1 MIFWFLVKEKD
12 LKRLPF
18 SKISKYGSSNFIKTS
33 LILVKTVMF
42 NSLGSNRTTG
52 MSFRDSPGSNLLF
65 LGICSHFFATSW
77 PSATSS
83 QSIIQAVR
91 LDGMCLWKTTTQTR
105 KNTTWKLIWA
115 VLPRSFQ
122 VVSKCSSSVFQSRL
136 ECKYFAPRAMY
147 FADDSP
153 MCYTV
158 FKWSMVHC
166 YQSSEYS
173 WTDLDGWDFT
183 PYPTTYW
190 SENRVPQNPPVTI
203 CISVYDQLS
212 SSSLSKLPCILI
224 CPFFAHQFGVNSNLF
239 RYQTQ
244 IFRPTPDCMRWRAT
258 WHRGSDMARLP
269 PRPRP

>member
-1 MIFWFLVKEKD
+1 
-12 LKRLPF
+12 
-18 SKISKYGSSNFIKTS
+18 
-33 LILVKTVMF
+33 
-42 NSLGSNRTTG
+42 
-52 MSFRDSPGSNLLF
+52 

-203 CISVYDQLS
+203 CISVHDQLS